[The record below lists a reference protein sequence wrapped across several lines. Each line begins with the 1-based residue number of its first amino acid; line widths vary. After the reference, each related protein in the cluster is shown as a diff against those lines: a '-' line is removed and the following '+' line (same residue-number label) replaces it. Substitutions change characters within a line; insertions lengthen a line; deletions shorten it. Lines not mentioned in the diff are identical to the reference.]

1 MRCTC
6 ETYGP
11 NWRLECTHPLR
22 CLEIVHRVVPQLYKI
37 NHELL
42 LNELSES
49 LDAMSKKSRSV
60 EDFANLIV
68 QYR

>member
-1 MRCTC
+1 MTSPVARI
-6 ETYGP
+6 P
-11 NWRLECTHPLR
+11 FR

-37 NHELL
+37 NHEVL

-49 LDAMSKKSRSV
+49 LDALSKKSRTV
-60 EDFANLIV
+60 DDFANLIV